1 MKLKYIIY
9 AGVLTVF
16 IATCKSTQD
25 LVPTKARRVSPNEVT
40 SYHKQANM
48 KIGWIPYKDLELKQ
62 TGKDNWVV
70 IKSDSTKEGAI
81 PVILLTYPESGD
93 SIWLDMNTDN
103 ELLGR
108 LMKHTL
114 MTQIPITE
122 PFGDY
127 LVTASCSKCHPS
139 EIKIGFKEK

>member
-1 MKLKYIIY
+1 MKLRYSLLAVSIII
-9 AGVLTVF
+9 F
-16 IATCKSTQD
+16 ITTCKSTMD
-25 LVPTKARRVSPNEVT
+25 LVPTKARRVSPKEVT
-40 SYHKQANM
+40 SYHSPANM
-48 KIGWIPYKDLELKQ
+48 KIGWIPYKDLELKK
-62 TGKDNWVV
+62 TSKDNWVV
-70 IKSDSTKEGAI
+70 VKNDSTKEGAI

-127 LVTASCSKCHPS
+127 LVSAACSKCHPS
-139 EIKIGFKEK
+139 EIKIKL